1 LSSRVESARVTLK
14 FLSPRNGKS
23 KRRSP
28 RRSPL
33 IVAALLV
40 SIVIASV
47 RPVPMIPALPT
58 GSPTPG
64 LLAVAINWLTMELV
78 NNFLDGYVVNGRRP
92 AARTTK
98 SVRRLICTDVASQSR
113 QRRADSA
120 VFAKL
125 VTNLHLTIAA
135 VIVWRD
141 DESEVLDDGFMPS
154 CA

>member
-1 LSSRVESARVTLK
+1 
-14 FLSPRNGKS
+14 
-23 KRRSP
+23 
-28 RRSPL
+28 
-33 IVAALLV
+33 
-40 SIVIASV
+40 
-47 RPVPMIPALPT
+47 MIPALPT